1 MRRVN
6 YRTYTSFFVTL
17 LMVGCTDPDVKEAG
31 AFAAQLIQGTD
42 YDIDVRKASTGNVYA
57 LSIENAQWS
66 NAYSDDDV
74 LSVAGLAFYNNLPNP
89 QDAQYIKMAV
99 GKDSRI
105 VSRTFTDAELKVADA
120 CIDRVSS
127 FFKWHP
133 KDGVETLRPI
143 VDPLFFPDSLI
154 AKIGQSVI
162 SQDSLDNVF
171 VRSEVI
177 GFMADTVVGIPV
189 LTIKVNAVRK
199 QNRRR
204 YDAFVNQKDQRIL
217 LVVPAEKN

>member
-1 MRRVN
+1 MKCA
-6 YRTYTSFFVTL
+6 SFFVA
-17 LMVGCTDPDVKEAG
+17 LMLVGCADPQVKEAG

-42 YDIDVRKASTGNVYA
+42 IDIDVRKAATGNVYA

-66 NAYSDDDV
+66 SAFSDDDV
-74 LSVAGLAFYNNLPNP
+74 LSVAALAFYNNLPNP
-89 QDAQYIKMAV
+89 EDAQYIKMSV
-99 GKDSRI
+99 GKDIRTI
-105 VSRTFTDAELKVADA
+105 SRTFTDAELKLADA

-127 FFKWHP
+127 FFIWHP
-133 KDGVETLRPI
+133 KEGIEKLQPM

-154 AKIGQSVI
+154 VKIGQSVV
-162 SQDSLDNVF
+162 SQDSLDNGF

-177 GFMADTVVGIPV
+177 GFKADTVVGIPV

-217 LVVPAEKN
+217 LVVPADKN